1 MAPSALAPTFVLL
14 HGLLCDGQTW
24 AHLVGPLSRLGPVL
38 IPRLSGLRSLP
49 QAAAQTLAQTAGPLI
64 VIGHSMGG
72 RIAFEMARQ
81 APERCVGLVPMN
93 TGYRGLG
100 DGEAPRRMAQVEAA
114 RAGGIEA
121 IVDAWLDGMI
131 APGTRENEALMRSMR
146 EMVLRSSLE
155 SFSGQIQALIE
166 RPDATEGLGRITCP
180 TLFISGEEDRWSPLA
195 QHHDMA
201 ALVPDAEVAAIAQA
215 GHMAPFEAP
224 EACTETILEWLD
236 RRGLA
241 SATVH

>member
-1 MAPSALAPTFVLL
+1 MAASTPTPTFVLL

-24 AHLVGPLSRLGPVL
+24 SHLGGPLSRLGPVL
-38 IPRLSGLRSLP
+38 IPRLSGLDSLP
-49 QAAAQTLAQTAGPLI
+49 GAAAETLAHTQGPLI
-64 VIGHSMGG
+64 VVGHSMGG

-81 APERCVGLVPMN
+81 APGRCAGLVLMN

-100 DGEAPRRMAQVEAA
+100 DGETPRRMAQVEAA

-131 APGTRENEALMRSMR
+131 APRTRDDAALMRSMR
-146 EMVLRSSLE
+146 DMVLRSSPE
-155 SFSGQIQALIE
+155 SFAGQIQALIG
-166 RPDATEGLGRITCP
+166 RPDATEVLGRIACP
-180 TLFISGEEDRWSPLA
+180 TLLMSGEEDSWSPLA

-201 ALVPDAEVAAIAQA
+201 ARIPDSEVAAIPAA

-224 EACTETILEWLD
+224 EAVTRTILEWLD

-241 SATVH
+241 SAAVR

>member
-1 MAPSALAPTFVLL
+1 MASSTEPPTFVLL

-24 AHLVGPLSRLGPVL
+24 AHLIGPLSRLGPVFV
-38 IPRLSGLRSLP
+38 PRLSGLRSLP
-49 QAAAQTLAQTAGPLI
+49 EAAARTLAQTHGPLV

-81 APERCVGLVPMN
+81 APERCAALVLMN

-114 RAGGIEA
+114 RKGGIEA
-121 IVDAWLDGMI
+121 IVDTWLDGMI
-131 APGTRENEALMRSMR
+131 APQTRQHTALMQSMR

-166 RPDATEGLGRITCP
+166 RPDATDLLNRITCP

-195 QHHDMA
+195 QHHEMA
-201 ALVPDAEVAAIAQA
+201 EMVTGAEVAAIAGA
-215 GHMAPFEAP
+215 GHMALFEAP
-224 EACTETILEWLD
+224 AACTETILEWLG
-236 RRGLA
+236 RQGIGSPA
-241 SATVH
+241 AP